1 MMKAMML
8 LIKSQFPM
16 FLLLLAVLTSAIAVF
31 YTKHSSR
38 KSFVVLQELQH
49 TRDKLNE
56 DWGRLLIEQS
66 TWGNPARVEQ
76 QARQRLQMA
85 LPSAGNIEVIKW

>member
-1 MMKAMML
+1 MMHAIIML
-8 LIKSQFPM
+8 IRSQFLM
-16 FLLLLAVLTSAIAVF
+16 LVLLLAVLASAVAVF

-38 KSFVVLQELQH
+38 KSFVVLQGLEH

-66 TWGNPARVEQ
+66 TWANPARVEQ
-76 QARQRLQMA
+76 AARHRLQMK
-85 LPSAGNIEVIKW
+85 LPLAGSIEVIK